1 MDMRNQLM
9 RRCGFTLLV
18 VYGLWAGIGELW
30 AQQRGGATPSRG
42 SSGASRSST
51 SRAPTSRGSTAGR
64 TGTGSSAYG
73 SATAIGEATVS
84 SDPDTR
90 QLVVITDD
98 ETFQHISQVVSNL
111 DRPKP
116 QVLIKVVFLELT
128 HNNSSDIGIEGSY
141 NRNFGNS
148 WISGIKTNFAVD
160 STGKIVPTGFANV
173 LTNATTIGQTV
184 FGLGAAGA
192 NPIPPGAGLYQV
204 LGQDYQVTLRAI
216 AQAGKLELLSRPSIL
231 ARNNQQATINLGQ
244 QIPLVTNT
252 RFDTF
257 GNQINTVS
265 YQSVGIILR
274 VTPFINANGLVEMI
288 VSPEISSLAA
298 RSEWVPVS
306 SGAGGAT
313 AAPVINSRSADT
325 VVVVPDGQ
333 TVVIGGLMQSSKQES
348 ESKIPLL
355 GDIPLLGNLFKS
367 KSKADAK
374 TELIIF
380 LTPKIVEEP
389 RQLASLTTVE
399 KASSPAYQGMSENDL
414 SQFLDSLPVKGEAPA
429 KKKTR
434 K

>member
-1 MDMRNQLM
+1 M
-9 RRCGFTLLV
+9 RRCGLALLLV
-18 VYGLWAGIGELW
+18 YGWWAGMGEVW
-30 AQQRGGATPSRG
+30 AQQPSSSRG
-42 SSGASRSST
+42 SSSRGSSSRSTARTPTSSRSS
-51 SRAPTSRGSTAGR
+51 SGR
-64 TGTGSSAYG
+64 TGTGSSAYS
-73 SATAIGEATVS
+73 SATAIGEATVT
-84 SDPDTR
+84 SDPETR
-90 QLVVITDD
+90 KLIVVTDD
-98 ETFQHISQVVSNL
+98 ETSQYISQVISNL

-128 HNNSSDIGIEGSY
+128 HNNSSDIGVEGSWSH
-141 NRNFGNS
+141 NFGSS
-148 WISGIKTNFAVD
+148 WISGLKTNFNVVGT
-160 STGKIVPTGFANV
+160 SIVPTGIVNTTSSSLVSGAN
-173 LTNATTIGQTV
+173 T
-184 FGLGAAGA
+184 FGLAAAGA

-274 VTPFINANGLVEMI
+274 VTPFITADGLVEMI
-288 VSPEISSLAA
+288 VTPEISSLAA

-348 ESKIPLL
+348 ESKIPVL

-367 KSKADAK
+367 KSKAGAK

-380 LTPKIVEEP
+380 LTPRIVEEP
-389 RQLASLTTVE
+389 RQLASLSAAE
-399 KASSPAYQGMSENDL
+399 KASSPAYQGMLEQDL
-414 SQFLDSLPVKGEAPA
+414 SQFLDSLPVKGQVKNKP
-429 KKKTR
+429 R